1 MAAQEGR
8 WEVARALICAGADR
22 LARDSAGWTP
32 VHYAAN
38 HRWASWGQ
46 APLDDHIE
54 VLNVLFSPQRGSP
67 FSQESRIFLA
77 RAVDDD
83 GSTALH
89 AAAHS
94 GRAELCAALMEH
106 GVPPSSPPGTHSP
119 LHVAAS
125 HGRLEV
131 LRLLLSVLPR
141 SAIEQRDER
150 GMTPLLVACAQG
162 SVESILILVQ
172 GGALLDSCVTLV
184 SPAGEVLAAESR
196 PPLSPLSAAL
206 RSCSTSAIA
215 LLLAMGCR
223 RGLRES
229 RFSAGVLVRQIES
242 EIRRCGPAGA
252 DTPQGR
258 SRAERLASAQRR
270 HSLYHT
276 ALQGVPLEWSPASH
290 SRFPTAFKE
299 RVRGVLLSLAPLR
312 ELQDDL
318 PLALREHILYELV
331 FEPEARAAV
340 WPALCPQKDWPVV
353 RRGSALRKAM
363 RLPEHE
369 DAPACDFPR
378 PATAAEE
385 AEWEAVQDD
394 YPVFGTDGETDDDD
408 LLLEPVL
415 PLPELEVLE
424 ELPLLP
430 PLYLSDE
437 DL

>member
-1 MAAQEGR
+1 M
-8 WEVARALICAGADR
+8 
-22 LARDSAGWTP
+22 
-32 VHYAAN
+32 
-38 HRWASWGQ
+38 
-46 APLDDHIE
+46 
-54 VLNVLFSPQRGSP
+54 
-67 FSQESRIFLA
+67 
-77 RAVDDD
+77 
-83 GSTALH
+83 
-89 AAAHS
+89 
-94 GRAELCAALMEH
+94 
-106 GVPPSSPPGTHSP
+106 
-119 LHVAAS
+119 
-125 HGRLEV
+125 
-131 LRLLLSVLPR
+131 
-141 SAIEQRDER
+141 
-150 GMTPLLVACAQG
+150 
-162 SVESILILVQ
+162 
-172 GGALLDSCVTLV
+172 
-184 SPAGEVLAAESR
+184 
-196 PPLSPLSAAL
+196 
-206 RSCSTSAIA
+206 
-215 LLLAMGCR
+215 
-223 RGLRES
+223 
-229 RFSAGVLVRQIES
+229 
-242 EIRRCGPAGA
+242 
-252 DTPQGR
+252 
-258 SRAERLASAQRR
+258 
-270 HSLYHT
+270 
-276 ALQGVPLEWSPASH
+276 
-290 SRFPTAFKE
+290 
-299 RVRGVLLSLAPLR
+299 APLR